1 MSATPPPGPATGTTP
16 PDGAATGL
24 TLIVPTLDSHLLLP
38 RLVNSLQRQ
47 SWPHWKVLFIDGPSG
62 AEHRAWLEALCHRDH
77 RFRWQPQDPA
87 LPGIFG
93 AMNQGF
99 REAPPE
105 DWLLFWGSDDWAPSR
120 TVLEEAMEATQRGP
134 RGGQPPDLVVC
145 SGRYAGKGPDGAT
158 RLGRRTAFSSCRA
171 FRLSLFLGST
181 PPHQATL
188 IGPGARRR
196 LDHYAEPFRL
206 SADLDYFLRLS
217 TSRDLTAKSLDLEL
231 VHMGEAGA
239 SGQQTGRRLEEV
251 TLAYRRA
258 FGWLWGL
265 PFGLRYVRRLWSR
278 RPGAGRRRK
287 PAGQAR

>member
-1 MSATPPPGPATGTTP
+1 VNATPPPGPASGVP
-16 PDGAATGL
+16 GL
-24 TLIVPTLDSHLLLP
+24 SLIVPTLDSHHLLP

-99 REAPPE
+99 RAAPPE

-120 TVLEEAMEATQRGP
+120 TVFEEAMEATQRGL
-134 RGGQPPDLVVC
+134 RGGPPPDLVVC

-158 RLGRRTAFSSCRA
+158 QLGRRTAFSSCRA

-196 LDHYAEPFRL
+196 LDQYAEPFRL

-217 TSRDLTAKSLDLEL
+217 TSRDLAARDLDLEL
-231 VHMGEAGA
+231 VHMGEDGA
-239 SGQQTGRRLEEV
+239 SGQQTGRRLKEV
-251 TLAYRRA
+251 VLAYRRA

-278 RPGAGRRRK
+278 RPWAEQGRK
-287 PAGQAR
+287 PARRDR